1 MGDPIQRENLDVDV
15 LFVGGGPACLAGALH
30 LARLAKKAGRELNIT
45 VIEKGKE
52 FGAHGFSGAV
62 MDPKGIAELIPDWR
76 QQGAPVES
84 AVEDDAIWFMTGSE
98 ALILPIV
105 PPALDNHGNY
115 IISLANFTR
124 WMAGLCEKEGVNL
137 FPGFPGWALLTENGR
152 VTGVQTGDKGLD
164 KHGERKAN
172 FEPGVNV
179 KAKVTVFGEGPR
191 GTVTRQLVE
200 RFALDAGKTPQVY
213 ATGVKEI
220 WEMPAGTVPKG
231 RVIHTMGWP
240 NKSDQFGGGFIYAMS
255 NDRWAVGFVVGL
267 DYKDPFTDPHY
278 QLQLFKTHPKVRAL
292 LEGGKM
298 TEYGAKTIPEGG
310 WDAVPKLVAPGAL
323 IIGDSAS
330 LLDAMRL
337 KGVHLAIKSGQ
348 LAAET
353 IWEAVQKDDFS
364 ERGLAPFQTKV
375 ESSWIQKELSRS
387 KDFKKGFKLGFH
399 PGMVGAAF
407 IQFFGFSPFRD
418 FVKIGAG
425 HKQMQTL
432 QKYHGSTNAKPERI
446 KFDGKLTFSKVDDV
460 YASGTMHDEDSPCHL
475 LVMEPDLCTKR
486 CVEEYGNPCQHFCPA
501 AVYEWIRKDE
511 SDRGSLRINFS
522 NCVHCKTCDIMDPY
536 GIIRWVP
543 PEGASGPAFK
553 NL

>member
-1 MGDPIQRENLDVDV
+1 MADTIQRESLEYDV
-15 LFVGGGPACLAGALH
+15 LFVGGGPASLAGALH
-30 LARLAKKAGRELNIT
+30 LQRLAKAAGRELSIS

-52 FGAHGFSGAV
+52 FGSHGFSGAV
-62 MDPKGIAELIPDWR
+62 MDPKGIRELIPDWLD
-76 QQGAPVES
+76 QGAPIES
-84 AVEDDAIWFMTGSE
+84 PVVDDAIWFLTQGD
-98 ALILPIV
+98 ALILPVV

-124 WMAGLCEKEGVNL
+124 WLAGLCEKEGVNL
-137 FPGFPGWALLTENGR
+137 FPGFPGWSLLVEHGQ
-152 VTGVQTGDKGLD
+152 VTGVQTGDKGVD
-164 KHGERKAN
+164 KHGQPKSN

-179 KAKVTVFGEGPR
+179 KAKVTVLGEGPR
-191 GTVTRQLVE
+191 GTVTRELIQ
-200 RFALDAGKTPQVY
+200 RFKLDANSAPQVY

-240 NKSDQFGGGFIYAMS
+240 NKNDQFGGGFIYAQS
-255 NDRWAVGFVVGL
+255 NDRWAVGFVIGL
-267 DYKDPFTDPHY
+267 DCKDPFSDSHY

-298 TEYGAKTIPEGG
+298 VEYGAKTIPEGG
-310 WDAVPKLVAPGAL
+310 WESVPKLHAPGAL

-337 KGVHLAIKSGQ
+337 KGVHIAIKSGQ

-353 IWEAVQKDDFS
+353 IWQAVLADDFS
-364 ERGLAPFQTKV
+364 DKTLSTFRDRVG
-375 ESSWIQKELSRS
+375 SSWIGSELKRS

-399 PGMVGAAF
+399 AGMAGAAF

-418 FVKIGAG
+418 IKVGEG
-425 HKQMQTL
+425 HKRMQTL
-432 QKYHGSTNAKPERI
+432 EKYHGRKDAKPERM
-446 KFDGKLTFSKVDDV
+446 KFDSKLTFSKVDDV
-460 YASGTMHDEDSPCHL
+460 YASGTMHDEDSLCHL
-475 LVMEPDLCTKR
+475 LVSEPDICITR

-501 AVYEWIRKDE
+501 SVYEWIRTDE
-511 SDRGSLRINFS
+511 KDRGKLRINFS

-543 PEGASGPAFK
+543 PEGSSGPAFK
-553 NL
+553 NS